1 MIRITI
7 EILPFGFEDN
17 KRTVGSMEIYN
28 DATGTATRGNYVFK
42 LFDKLGRK
50 RFTGEIKDF
59 PRKQLTTWDLLFRI
73 LKMIVGYRNTESRLY
88 KE

>member
-42 LFDKLGRK
+42 FFDKLGRK
-50 RFTGEIKDF
+50 RFNGEIKDF
-59 PRKQLTTWDLLFRI
+59 PRKQLTAWDLLFRI
-73 LKMIVGYRNTESRLY
+73 LKITVGERNA
-88 KE
+88 